1 MEWVLVLIVVV
12 ILFFGGAK
20 KIPEFAQNLGRAR
33 GEYERGRME
42 VEKQMAADR
51 APGPGPSPAAR
62 YCPKCGSPAATGDAA
77 FCGRCGSPLP
87 APAA

>member
-42 VEKQMAADR
+42 VERQMAADR
-51 APGPGPSPAAR
+51 SPVAPGAPAGR
-62 YCPKCGSPAATGDAA
+62 FCPRCGSPASTADAA
-77 FCGRCGSPLP
+77 FCGKCGASLP